1 MSLPSVL
8 MLGTGEYTTGYGGG
22 KGSDKTVG
30 VVGLIFFYLRSQKKV
45 GRLLMAGSNGTK
57 FPAIREHIAKNIK
70 ERYSDLSD
78 VSFESYPAD
87 DVARDPVAYIKAMDT
102 MKKGDLVTIFTP
114 DDTHYEMAKE
124 ALKRGFHVLVTK
136 PAVKKLKE
144 HKELVE
150 LAKAN
155 NSLIT
160 IEVHKRWDGA
170 YADARFQC
178 QNFGDFSYFYSY
190 MAQPKYQL
198 NTFKGWK
205 WGPDAS
211 SDISYYLNSHHVDF
225 LCWVIGNRARPTQ
238 VIGTVCTGV
247 AKGEPYGLD
256 TQDTITL
263 TVIWENIATKN
274 KGTSVHTAS
283 WISPSSDVH
292 TQQRCHYMGH
302 SGEIMVDQAHRGY
315 TVASDVNGF
324 RSFNPFYMRYSTDP
338 KGRFAGQHG
347 YGALSI
353 FAFVDASLEINAGTI
368 TAAETDK
375 DGQLATMGTTE
386 TLTAILEA
394 GKISMDNNS
403 KTVLIKYEN
412 DASVTP
418 SDLVLVA

>member
-1 MSLPSVL
+1 
-8 MLGTGEYTTGYGGG
+8 
-22 KGSDKTVG
+22 
-30 VVGLIFFYLRSQKKV
+30 
-45 GRLLMAGSNGTK
+45 
-57 FPAIREHIAKNIK
+57 
-70 ERYSDLSD
+70 
-78 VSFESYPAD
+78 
-87 DVARDPVAYIKAMDT
+87 

-124 ALKRGFHVLVTK
+124 ALQRGFHVLVTK

-144 HKELVE
+144 HKELVQ
-150 LAKAN
+150 LAKEK

-170 YADARFQC
+170 YADARFQS
-178 QNFGDFSYFYSY
+178 QGFGDFSYFYSY

-225 LCWVIGNRARPTQ
+225 LCWIVGDRARPIQ
-238 VIGTVCTGV
+238 VIGTVCTGI
-247 AKGEPYGLD
+247 AKSEPYSID

-263 TVIWENIATKN
+263 TVIWENIASKN
-274 KGTSVHTAS
+274 KATSVHTAS
-283 WISPSSDVH
+283 WVSPTSDTH

-302 SGEIMVDQAHRGY
+302 TGEIMVDQAHRGY
-315 TVASDVNGF
+315 TVASETNGY
-324 RSFNPFYMRYSTDP
+324 RSVNPFYMRYSTDP
-338 KGRFAGQHG
+338 RGRFAGQHG

-353 FAFVDASLEINAGTI
+353 FAYVDAALEINAGTP
-368 TAAETDK
+368 ASEMDK
-375 DGQLATMGTTE
+375 DGQLATLGTTL

-403 KTVLIKYEN
+403 KAVAIKFESDTSTVP
-412 DASVTP
+412 V
-418 SDLVLVA
+418 DLVLVG